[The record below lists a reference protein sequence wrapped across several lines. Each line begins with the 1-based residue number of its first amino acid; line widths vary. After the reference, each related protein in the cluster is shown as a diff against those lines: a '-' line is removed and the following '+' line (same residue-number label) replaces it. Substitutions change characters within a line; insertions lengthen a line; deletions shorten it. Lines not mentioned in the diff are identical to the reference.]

1 MRISLQADEVSIS
14 KVKKVEEFMVN
25 SLRGKQLIIP
35 ILDGTGKY

>member
-35 ILDGTGKY
+35 ILDGIGKY